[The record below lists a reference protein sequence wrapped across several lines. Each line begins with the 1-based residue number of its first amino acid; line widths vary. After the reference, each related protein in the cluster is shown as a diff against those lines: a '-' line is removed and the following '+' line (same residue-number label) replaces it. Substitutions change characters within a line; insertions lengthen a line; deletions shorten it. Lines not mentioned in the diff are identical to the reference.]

1 MAVTDD
7 PPHLPTR
14 PAWECRTCKQ
24 PWPCDT
30 AREQLTREHDRV
42 GLAMYAWGRLS
53 EAAEDMPTT
62 TPHEL
67 FTRFLA
73 WTRTP
78 FDR

>member
-1 MAVTDD
+1 
-7 PPHLPTR
+7 
-14 PAWECRTCKQ
+14 
-24 PWPCDT
+24 
-30 AREQLTREHDRV
+30 
-42 GLAMYAWGRLS
+42 MYAWDRLS

-62 TPHEL
+62 PPDEL